1 MAKSKTKY
9 AHHKKRGG
17 RLSRKYKKGRQSKK
31 SHKGGGL
38 FDFFLPSSGGGDD
51 SAPTNKRMSLT
62 HWAPWRP
69 TGTGVYKGEFKK
81 HGEEYLPDGQ
91 GSWGTDAGHGPS
103 FHVEGKW
110 EKGLPVEV
118 KINMTDANGNDM
130 HPEKEYLYWEKSD
143 YNPETSAY
151 ATSIKYGA
159 SEENA
164 KKTDLTQAIGKAKT
178 NKKSPD
184 SSGNDRMS
192 VASNRS
198 SVSSR
203 SSMGSMY
210 GGGRKT
216 TCVKRDT
223 KKYTQ
228 KKRVSPPYAANDCKN
243 KRKKGNNG
251 KFWKSVKMSN
261 GVYRWQ
267 PVVK

>member
-1 MAKSKTKY
+1 MAKSKSKHAY
-9 AHHKKRGG
+9 RRKRGG
-17 RLSRKYKKGRQSKK
+17 RVSKKGKRL
-31 SHKGGGL
+31 HKGGGL
-38 FDFFLPSSGGGDD
+38 FDFFLPSFGGGDD
-51 SAPTNKRMSLT
+51 TAPTNKRMSLS

-91 GSWGTDAGHGPS
+91 GSWETDAGDGPS

-110 EKGLPVEV
+110 EKGLPVDV

-130 HPEKEYLYWEKSD
+130 HPDKEYLHWEKSD

-164 KKTDLTQAIGKAKT
+164 KKTERMQAIGKAKS

-184 SSGNDRMS
+184 ISGNDRMS
-192 VASNRS
+192 IASDRS

-203 SSMGSMY
+203 SSLGSMY
-210 GGGRKT
+210 GGTRKT
-216 TCVKRDT
+216 KCVKRDT

-228 KKRVSPPYAANDCKN
+228 KKRISPPYAANDCKN